1 MGLIDDDSLVDCE
14 TLELEALVLELLGKF
29 DDEVVLDILELTDE
43 DGLREANPDG
53 VTYVLAEMAFVGEYV
68 VWVDS
73 DCLTVW
79 DTELVVDCVI
89 EAEAD

>member
-1 MGLIDDDSLVDCE
+1 M
-14 TLELEALVLELLGKF
+14 LEE
-29 DDEVVLDILELTDE
+29 TDE
-43 DGLREANPDG
+43 QGLRDTKPEG